1 MKIDAVITWVDGNDE
16 RHRQKLRH
24 FCPQDVL
31 NAEDKAG
38 DERFANIGEIFWCIA
53 SLNRFAPWLN
63 KIYVVTD
70 EQDPGLDGFLAAN
83 FPSGYIPVEIVD
95 HKTIFRGYEQYLP
108 TFNSITIE
116 TMTWRIPGLSDYYIE
131 FNDDLM
137 LAQPVTPEDF
147 FTPDGKVICY
157 GEFSSIPFTRF
168 TRLFKPRGTVTTK
181 SSHANGAVE
190 AGNRF
195 RYLRL
200 AHCQK
205 ALRRDFWENYYRDHP
220 EKLIAN
226 IEYRF
231 RSDKQFTSQALQ
243 YVTLYNEGKCVVK
256 SVGDALFFM
265 QPKPGTDYFDR
276 KMARLRAIKPKYLC
290 LNSIEKLNGSQRQEL
305 IAWIEQLLDIKL

>member
-1 MKIDAVITWVDGNDE
+1 M
-16 RHRQKLRH
+16 
-24 FCPQDVL
+24 
-31 NAEDKAG
+31 
-38 DERFANIGEIFWCIA
+38 
-53 SLNRFAPWLN
+53 
-63 KIYVVTD
+63 
-70 EQDPGLDGFLAAN
+70 
-83 FPSGYIPVEIVD
+83 
-95 HKTIFRGYEQYLP
+95 
-108 TFNSITIE
+108 
-116 TMTWRIPGLSDYYIE
+116 M
-131 FNDDLM
+131 
-137 LAQPVTPEDF
+137 AQPVTPEDF

-168 TRLFKPRGTVTTK
+168 TRLFKPLGTVTTK

-205 ALRRDFWENYYRDHP
+205 ALRRDFWENYYSDHP

-226 IEYRF
+226 IKYRF

-256 SVGDALFFM
+256 SVGDALFFI